1 MRGAAIRAGRRERGG
16 WPRAGP
22 EPPLREGNACPAADL
37 LAGGVGFRGGVRRP
51 LGGGGALWLGLGGHC
66 SRETRE
72 GAVRK
77 RPQSKYKVALPACG
91 EGRKVS

>member
-1 MRGAAIRAGRRERGG
+1 M
-16 WPRAGP
+16 
-22 EPPLREGNACPAADL
+22 
-37 LAGGVGFRGGVRRP
+37 
-51 LGGGGALWLGLGGHC
+51 GLGGHC

-77 RPQSKYKVALPACG
+77 HPQSKYKVALPACG